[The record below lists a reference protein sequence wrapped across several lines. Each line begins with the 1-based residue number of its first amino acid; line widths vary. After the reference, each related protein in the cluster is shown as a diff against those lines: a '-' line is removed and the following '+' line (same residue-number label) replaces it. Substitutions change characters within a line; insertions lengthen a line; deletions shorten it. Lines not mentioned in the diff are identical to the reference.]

1 VLGRALREALDD
13 NLVQRNV
20 CHRLKAPQRA
30 GHEMLYLSQDQARHF
45 LDFTRSHRYA
55 ALFSLA
61 LTTGM
66 RKGELLG
73 LRWRDVTLDGAEPAI
88 EVRMQAVEVR
98 EPGNYHLTLAQL
110 KTKTSRR
117 RIDLGPPM
125 VQALKA
131 HEARQKLEKRIA
143 GDAWQNLNLVFPN
156 RTGALAGPY
165 GVLHSFQRQA
175 TKAELPDGIR
185 FHDLR
190 HTAATL
196 ALERGESIKAVAA
209 LLGDTVAT
217 VLSTYAHVTPKMQ
230 QSLTSTMDDIFWA
243 KNG

>member
-1 VLGRALREALDD
+1 
-13 NLVQRNV
+13 
-20 CHRLKAPQRA
+20 
-30 GHEMLYLSQDQARHF
+30 
-45 LDFTRSHRYA
+45 
-55 ALFSLA
+55 
-61 LTTGM
+61 
-66 RKGELLG
+66 
-73 LRWRDVTLDGAEPAI
+73 
-88 EVRMQAVEVR
+88 
-98 EPGNYHLTLAQL
+98 
-110 KTKTSRR
+110 
-117 RIDLGPPM
+117 
-125 VQALKA
+125 
-131 HEARQKLEKRIA
+131 
-143 GDAWQNLNLVFPN
+143 
-156 RTGALAGPY
+156 
-165 GVLHSFQRQA
+165 VLHSFQRQA